1 MPRPILPLVLLLAI
15 ALAACSGTPAT
26 SASADGNAATAT
38 STASSDGGDGS
49 SGGDSQWCLNTTDEV
64 ASTLDVEVTDAVG
77 TDAPGVGGGCFYNG
91 PDGTPVHAISV
102 ITAASAADTFN
113 AAKSQAG
120 AETIDGIGDDAV
132 LVSSGGP
139 LIVLKGD
146 SVISMGPVGAIQQD
160 ATAFRAAVE
169 ELGRTAADRLP

>member
-1 MPRPILPLVLLLAI
+1 MPRPILPLVALLAVG
-15 ALAACSGTPAT
+15 LAACSGTPAT
-26 SASADGNAATAT
+26 TASPDGNTASATSSAST
-38 STASSDGGDGS
+38 DGGGS
-49 SGGDSQWCLNTTDEV
+49 SGGDSQWCLNTKDEV
-64 ASTLDVEVTDAVG
+64 ASTLGVEVTDVVG

-113 AAKSQAG
+113 AARSQTG

-146 SVISMGPVGAIQQD
+146 SVISMGPLGAIQQD

-169 ELGRTAADRLP
+169 ELGRAAADRLP